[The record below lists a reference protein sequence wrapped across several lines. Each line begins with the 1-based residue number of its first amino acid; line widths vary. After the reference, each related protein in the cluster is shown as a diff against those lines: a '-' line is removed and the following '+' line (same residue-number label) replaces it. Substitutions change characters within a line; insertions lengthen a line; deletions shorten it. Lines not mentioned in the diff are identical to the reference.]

1 MQPESDK
8 QRRARMLGEVS
19 YMAMMSLLAVHRLD
33 AAREQEAAHERE
45 FLTSPTGTPV
55 ELRDESTTLKVTGRA
70 DH

>member
-33 AAREQEAAHERE
+33 EARAHTAQQAVIHE
-45 FLTSPTGTPV
+45 
-55 ELRDESTTLKVTGRA
+55 D
-70 DH
+70 